1 MANEAEARI
10 EQALID
16 WFRRA
21 TDPRG
26 NADLKARSG
35 VDLERA
41 ASTLLARVGE
51 HEPARLSDIAAATGV
66 DVSTASRTA
75 ARLVEQGYIERST
88 DPVDARASLL
98 RLTPDGKDALNR
110 LTEARHEWL
119 REILAEFQPADR
131 AQFADLLERFVT
143 RMIAASG

>member
-1 MANEAEARI
+1 MANEPEARI

-66 DVSTASRTA
+66 DVYQVTLPSRLAATSSTGSGLNSCLTSCADAAPTQRLAISAIQIRIMASSQQVFR
-75 ARLVEQGYIERST
+75 
-88 DPVDARASLL
+88 
-98 RLTPDGKDALNR
+98 
-110 LTEARHEWL
+110 
-119 REILAEFQPADR
+119 QP
-131 AQFADLLERFVT
+131 
-143 RMIAASG
+143 

>member
-1 MANEAEARI
+1 MWNIIGDKHVTSNEI
-10 EQALID
+10 VILEQIFAV
-16 WFRRA
+16 
-21 TDPRG
+21 
-26 NADLKARSG
+26 
-35 VDLERA
+35 VDTKYN
-41 ASTLLARVGE
+41 S
-51 HEPARLSDIAAATGV
+51 S
-66 DVSTASRTA
+66 
-75 ARLVEQGYIERST
+75 GYIERST